1 VKVENEA
8 ILMCPNCR
16 VEGQHELLYL
26 SNRMRASHCDNCGYT
41 QMFSGHIYAEYARD
55 VADRATSLPRRLTGR
70 AIRHPLGVFGWPGKA
85 LRKPFGLLG
94 EAIKVT
100 DFERRSRRR
109 RPSVR
114 G

>member
-1 VKVENEA
+1 MKVENEA

-41 QMFSGHIYAEYARD
+41 QMFSGHIYADYARD
-55 VADRATSLPRRLTGR
+55 VTDRATSLPRRLTGR
-70 AIRHPLGVFGWPGKA
+70 AIRHPLGVFGWPAKA
-85 LRKPFGLLG
+85 LFKPFGLLREVG
-94 EAIKVT
+94 KVT